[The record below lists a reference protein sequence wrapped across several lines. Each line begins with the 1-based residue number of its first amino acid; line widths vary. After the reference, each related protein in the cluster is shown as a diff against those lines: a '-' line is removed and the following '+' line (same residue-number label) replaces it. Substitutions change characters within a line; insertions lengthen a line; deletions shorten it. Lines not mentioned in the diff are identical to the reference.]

1 VKFPLVPVLLSL
13 VLFACGPAAT
23 GPQVVK
29 PTQLALASSGA
40 VSVELMTFGALV
52 VGQNRVFY
60 RVSHDGAP
68 VAHAELVQQPV
79 MQMTSMKHACPL
91 VNPDHAPN
99 ADGLQEGLI
108 IFNMASSEME
118 QWTLKLKVTLEHEG
132 LTEVVDFGTLS
143 VADSAMKK
151 VVTRD
156 GKKIVLTF
164 GCPDAPH
171 VGSNPVVVSAHQAKD
186 MMMMEY
192 VTVDDL
198 VFTITPEMPSMGHGA
213 AGSVS
218 PTRAED
224 GLYRGSVVFSMA
236 GDWVVHLGVA
246 ANDATLGTYDFALD
260 L

>member
-1 VKFPLVPVLLSL
+1 MKFSLVPVLLAL

-23 GPQVVK
+23 APQVVK

-40 VSVELMTFGALV
+40 VSVELLTFGPLV

-68 VAHAELVQQPV
+68 VADAALVQQPV

-91 VNPDHAPN
+91 VNPAQAPN
-99 ADGLQEGLI
+99 AEGLREGLI
-108 IFNMASSEME
+108 IFTMASTELE
-118 QWTLKLKVTLEHEG
+118 QWTLALKVTIG
-132 LTEVVDFGTLS
+132 GVTEVVSFGTVS
-143 VADSAMKK
+143 VAESPMKK

-156 GKKIVLTF
+156 GKKIVLTL
-164 GCPDAPH
+164 GYPDAPH

-186 MMMMEY
+186 MMMMDFL
-192 VTVDDL
+192 TVDDL

-213 AGSVS
+213 AGSVN
-218 PTRAED
+218 PTRGED

-246 ANDATLGTYDFALD
+246 ANDADLGTYDFALD